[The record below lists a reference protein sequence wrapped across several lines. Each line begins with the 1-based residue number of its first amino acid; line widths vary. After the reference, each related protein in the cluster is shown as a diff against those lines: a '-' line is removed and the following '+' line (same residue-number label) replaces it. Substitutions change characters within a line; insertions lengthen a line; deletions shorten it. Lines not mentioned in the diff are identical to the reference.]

1 MIILYSILCIAC
13 LCMGFFVGY
22 KINKPKER
30 VVVRPKPDV
39 KRIRENQEVD
49 EEFKKRMEKWTRILD
64 NINDYDGSGNN
75 QRKVS

>member
-1 MIILYSILCIAC
+1 MIILYSILCVAC

-39 KRIRENQEVD
+39 KRIRENQELD
-49 EEFKKRMEKWTRILD
+49 EELKKKMEKWTTILD

>member
-1 MIILYSILCIAC
+1 MIILYSILCVAC
-13 LCMGFFVGY
+13 LCIGFFVGY

-30 VVVRPKPDV
+30 VIVRPKPDV
-39 KRIRENQEVD
+39 KRTRENQELD
-49 EEFKKRMEKWTRILD
+49 EEFKKKMEKWTRILD